1 MVMPHRTS
9 HIWADIVSGK
19 KVFAFEFL
27 VVKIFLGYA
36 QFKLKNDPASLP
48 QLADELYNIFEK
60 NEKLPSAE
68 KDLQKLQPKKEN
80 IDLQV
85 HKTLQLIE
93 TKNELEEQ
101 LQLRTEELKRT
112 KEELFASDMEV
123 CKMLLKVEEVF
134 EELKQA
140 QRQLLQSER
149 MASIG
154 QLAAGVAHEI
164 NNPIGFINNNM
175 EILAQYIQDFTKVFQ
190 IIETLKQP
198 VNDGDLDKVRAILN
212 QLETFEQEIDFN
224 YIINDVN
231 GLLGQSIRGLER
243 VKKIVL
249 DLKTFSRQ
257 ENSERMESIKIE
269 EVIDS
274 ILSIVQSELKYK
286 VVLTKEYG
294 QTPLIKC
301 NPERIGQVLINL
313 LINASQA
320 ITDKGEIKIKTYSQ
334 EGYLIVDIA
343 DTGRGIPPEN
353 LKKIFDPFFT
363 TKPVGQGTGLGL
375 SVSYEIVKK
384 HQGDIAVKSK
394 VGEGSTFTVRLP
406 YK

>member
-1 MVMPHRTS
+1 
-9 HIWADIVSGK
+9 
-19 KVFAFEFL
+19 
-27 VVKIFLGYA
+27 
-36 QFKLKNDPASLP
+36 
-48 QLADELYNIFEK
+48 
-60 NEKLPSAE
+60 
-68 KDLQKLQPKKEN
+68 
-80 IDLQV
+80 
-85 HKTLQLIE
+85 
-93 TKNELEEQ
+93 
-101 LQLRTEELKRT
+101 
-112 KEELFASDMEV
+112 
-123 CKMLLKVEEVF
+123 
-134 EELKQA
+134 
-140 QRQLLQSER
+140 
-149 MASIG
+149 
-154 QLAAGVAHEI
+154 VAHEI